1 MEQGRMAKKARKFS
15 VEFKREAVRRM
26 AEATT
31 IVGLAE
37 KLGVR
42 RKLLYQWRDQKE
54 AEQTVRPPCLNRR
67 VHSKSVPEFPP
78 QPTFMASGSSS
89 SIIGMYRR

>member
-1 MEQGRMAKKARKFS
+1 MTKKARNFG

-42 RKLLYQWRDQKE
+42 RKLLYQWRDQLKVACIAKIYGSGGSGTFE
-54 AEQTVRPPCLNRR
+54 KP
-67 VHSKSVPEFPP
+67 FPSP
-78 QPTFMASGSSS
+78 V
-89 SIIGMYRR
+89 